1 MVQMLESPADW
12 IGQICFKSIAGLKPE
27 DALKAK
33 LALMSA
39 FVNVQKKLQQP
50 SKDKQGY
57 GYKYADL
64 NGVIKAIQEA
74 SEDEDIAYI
83 QQPITVGGQ
92 TGIHNYLLNSQGA
105 IFDFGSYLLDIGSP
119 NPQEYGKALTYA
131 RRYSISAI
139 YGIASEDDT
148 DAKEFK
154 SKPDYMTPR
163 ELKGMTIAYNGKRK
177 DLTEVFAMAMAG
189 DELAKQVIKDKDNS
203 VNAKIAIK
211 SISAIY
217 EFSKGLLKDRDKEKA
232 KQEAQDAED
241 QKIKE
246 IVDGKKGST
255 KKKDP
260 FDGIKA

>member
-1 MVQMLESPADW
+1 MVQLIEGPADL
-12 IGQICFKSIAGLKPE
+12 IGQAYFKAISGLSPE
-27 DALKAK
+27 ATVKAK
-33 LALMSA
+33 LALLSS
-39 FVNVQKKLQQP
+39 FINVQHKLLQP
-50 SKDKQGY
+50 TKDKQGY

-64 NGVIKAIQEA
+64 NGVIKAIQDA
-74 SEDEDIAYI
+74 SADEDIAYI
-83 QQPITVGGQ
+83 QQPVTIGGK
-92 TGIHNYLLNSQGA
+92 TGVHNYLLNSQGA
-105 IFDFGSYLLDIGSP
+105 IFDFGAYTLDISSP
-119 NPQEYGKALTYA
+119 NPQDYGKALTYA

-139 YGIASEDDT
+139 FGIASEDDT
-148 DAKEFK
+148 DAREFK
-154 SKPDYMTPR
+154 SKPDYMTPQ
-163 ELKGMTIAYNGKRK
+163 ELKGMTINYDGKRK

-241 QKIKE
+241 QKIRE
-246 IVDGKKGST
+246 IVDGKKDPT